1 MYLFGAVNTR
11 LLGTFLPTFLIS
23 LSIKMEKNLK
33 TLQKQFLNTPRTH
46 LFQVAIDNVSY
57 F

>member
-11 LLGTFLPTFLIS
+11 LLGTFLPTFLIF

-33 TLQKQFLNTPRTH
+33 MLQKQFLNTPRTH
-46 LFQVAIDNVSY
+46 LF
-57 F
+57 